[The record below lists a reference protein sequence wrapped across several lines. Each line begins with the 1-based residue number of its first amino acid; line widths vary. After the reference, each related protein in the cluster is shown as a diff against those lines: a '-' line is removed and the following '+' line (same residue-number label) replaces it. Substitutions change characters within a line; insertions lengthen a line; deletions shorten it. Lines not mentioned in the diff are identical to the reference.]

1 MKTSCQVA
9 KAGVTRRGFLGLAA
23 ASAVIAGSGIAGC
36 SPAKPSETGADAEQA
51 QTVPEIAESEIK
63 ETKEADV
70 VVVGL
75 GVAGVAAMRSAAE
88 AGAHVIAVEK
98 TSIANC
104 RSSMFAAFN
113 CDTARKLGIPDT
125 DPTEIGNELM
135 TQMAHRADYRV
146 INTWLKHCGEAF
158 EWYTGAY
165 KDLLLLGPEDAF
177 PENPDQIYLYAE
189 SVGGSTY
196 RPGID
201 HEHMFAACCCVGGGD
216 ETHRPILEANIEKAL
231 ETGNA
236 EAVYDSPAV
245 KLETKDG
252 KVSAVVC
259 KNLQDG
265 TYTRYAASKGVIL
278 ASGDYSYND
287 EMLQKYA
294 PWVYAH
300 KDNYL
305 FSHEAMDC
313 KGNHAS
319 TGDGQQLGISVGGH
333 LDIAPHAI
341 MAHIFQFG
349 VENFIE
355 LNERG
360 ERFCN
365 EDLSMTNIAKVILNQ
380 PGSKVFQIIDAKAND
395 YYPIDEMLPMMRSYG
410 DGETYS
416 AEADTL
422 EELAAKLGFDNDAA
436 STFVASIERYN
447 ELCEKGHDD
456 DFGKAAEKM
465 HPIIEP
471 PFKAVTYDTLK
482 HTSVEDV
489 SCMRLLVT
497 MGGLVTDTNA
507 RVLDDDLNPIQG
519 LYAVGNV
526 QGGRFVD
533 DYPFSLSG
541 ASHAAA
547 LTYGYL
553 AGEHIV
559 NGETAE

>member
-9 KAGVTRRGFLGLAA
+9 KAGVTRREFLGLAA

-51 QTVPEIAESEIK
+51 QTVPEIAESEVK

-158 EWYTGAY
+158 EWYVGAY
-165 KDLLLLGPEDAF
+165 KDLLLVGPEDAL

-201 HEHMFAACCCVGGGD
+201 HEHLFAACCCVGGGD

-236 EAVYDSPAV
+236 ETVFDSPAV

-287 EMLQKYA
+287 EML
-294 PWVYAH
+294 
-300 KDNYL
+300 
-305 FSHEAMDC
+305 
-313 KGNHAS
+313 
-319 TGDGQQLGISVGGH
+319 
-333 LDIAPHAI
+333 
-341 MAHIFQFG
+341 
-349 VENFIE
+349 
-355 LNERG
+355 
-360 ERFCN
+360 
-365 EDLSMTNIAKVILNQ
+365 
-380 PGSKVFQIIDAKAND
+380 
-395 YYPIDEMLPMMRSYG
+395 PMMRGS

>member
-88 AGAHVIAVEK
+88 AGARVVAVEK

-146 INTWLKHCGEAF
+146 ISTWLKHCGEAF

-165 KDLLLLGPEDAF
+165 KDLLLLGPEDAL
-177 PENPDQIYLYAE
+177 PEKPDQIYLYAE

-201 HEHMFAACCCVGGGD
+201 HEHLFAACCCVGGGD

-236 EAVYDSPAV
+236 ETVFDSPAV

-313 KGNHAS
+313 KGNH
-319 TGDGQQLGISVGGH
+319 
-333 LDIAPHAI
+333 
-341 MAHIFQFG
+341 
-349 VENFIE
+349 
-355 LNERG
+355 
-360 ERFCN
+360 
-365 EDLSMTNIAKVILNQ
+365 
-380 PGSKVFQIIDAKAND
+380 
-395 YYPIDEMLPMMRSYG
+395 
-410 DGETYS
+410 
-416 AEADTL
+416 
-422 EELAAKLGFDNDAA
+422 A

>member
-1 MKTSCQVA
+1 
-9 KAGVTRRGFLGLAA
+9 
-23 ASAVIAGSGIAGC
+23 
-36 SPAKPSETGADAEQA
+36 
-51 QTVPEIAESEIK
+51 
-63 ETKEADV
+63 
-70 VVVGL
+70 
-75 GVAGVAAMRSAAE
+75 
-88 AGAHVIAVEK
+88 
-98 TSIANC
+98 
-104 RSSMFAAFN
+104 MFAAFN

-236 EAVYDSPAV
+236 ETVFDSPAV

-265 TYTRYAASKGVIL
+265 TYTRYTASKGVIL

-305 FSHEAMDC
+305 FSHEGMDC

-319 TGDGQQLGISVGGH
+319 TGDGQKLGISVGGH

-349 VENFIE
+349 VENYIE

-395 YYPIDEMLPMMRSYG
+395 YYPIDEMLPMMRGS

-422 EELAAKLGFDNDAA
+422 EELAAKLGFDNDGA